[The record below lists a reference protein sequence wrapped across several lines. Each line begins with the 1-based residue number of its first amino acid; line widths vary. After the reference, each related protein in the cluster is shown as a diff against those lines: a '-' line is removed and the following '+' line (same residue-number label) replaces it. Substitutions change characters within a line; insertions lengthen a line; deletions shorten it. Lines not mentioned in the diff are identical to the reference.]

1 MDKAQRRERRRRRF
15 IDLINEQF
23 EGNQARFENTTG
35 IAASLASRYI
45 SGSKGIGEDM
55 KERIETI
62 LGLAGWFDGVS
73 PIKSSERPSGEA
85 SDATGEL
92 AERGM
97 VIPLS
102 NAWGSMGLGA
112 PQPENE
118 IIVSGVAV
126 SEDWL
131 RQSLPRISHPS
142 KLAMITACGHSM
154 APTFEDGD
162 TLIVDRGVDQIKD
175 DGVFVAAYDDELYI
189 KRFQRRPTDKT
200 LLMKSDNPHYE
211 TIVIDTE
218 KLKFEVLGKVVW
230 VWNGKKL

>member
-1 MDKAQRRERRRRRF
+1 MSTLSERVGAALSESGHTQAELAAACGLSGASVNDWLSGKTQTLKAASAQR
-15 IDLINEQF
+15 
-23 EGNQARFENTTG
+23 
-35 IAASLASRYI
+35 AASFLGVNILWLTEGRGPMKNSEAPYAEPSTTAVATNGR
-45 SGSKGIGEDM
+45 GI
-55 KERIETI
+55 
-62 LGLAGWFDGVS
+62 
-73 PIKSSERPSGEA
+73 
-85 SDATGEL
+85 
-92 AERGM
+92 

-102 NAWGSMGLGA
+102 SAWGSMGLGA
-112 PQPENE
+112 TQPENE
-118 IIVSGVAV
+118 IIVGGVAV

-142 KLAMITACGHSM
+142 KLAMITAFGHSM

-162 TLIVDRGVDQIKD
+162 TLIVDRGIDQIKD
-175 DGVFVAAYDDELYI
+175 DGVFVAAYDDELFI